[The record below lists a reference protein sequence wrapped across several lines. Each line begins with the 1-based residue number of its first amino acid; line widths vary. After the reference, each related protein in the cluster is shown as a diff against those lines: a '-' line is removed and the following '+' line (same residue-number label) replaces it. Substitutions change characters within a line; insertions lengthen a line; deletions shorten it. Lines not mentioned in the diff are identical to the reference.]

1 MATAT
6 FKLYIFYLIS
16 YHLVAHLLFN
26 GSQIISNGALDF
38 AAKLVSPRNESFQ
51 ASYSFRFSSPLA
63 FITRSTL
70 VSQGPKDADQ
80 NGLGTNKRSLS
91 NKVDEL
97 QYVAECSNADAVCV
111 SESWL
116 SPQISDS
123 AVAIPG
129 YNLFRNDRTSAPG
142 GGVCIYL
149 RQTLPCTRLF
159 QCEQP
164 DVESLWLSLRPHS
177 LLRSISSII
186 LCVVYHS
193 TANGQLENVV
203 LSNHIRLNLDGL
215 LIKQPNALVVI
226 AGDFNPTS
234 TSLKLKDLTQSNNL
248 KQIVKFNTRDT
259 GTLDWFLTNRPAI
272 FQFFQLPKIARSDH
286 VSILAELITSST
298 QTQVIQKV
306 RVRDLRESA
315 WRTLG
320 AGSLTRTGCSCLRQN
335 HV

>member
-1 MATAT
+1 M
-6 FKLYIFYLIS
+6 
-16 YHLVAHLLFN
+16 
-26 GSQIISNGALDF
+26 
-38 AAKLVSPRNESFQ
+38 
-51 ASYSFRFSSPLA
+51 
-63 FITRSTL
+63 
-70 VSQGPKDADQ
+70 
-80 NGLGTNKRSLS
+80 
-91 NKVDEL
+91 
-97 QYVAECSNADAVCV
+97 
-111 SESWL
+111 
-116 SPQISDS
+116 
-123 AVAIPG
+123 AIPG

-149 RQTLPCTRLF
+149 KQTLPCTRLF

-226 AGDFNPTS
+226 ARDFNPTS
-234 TSLKLKDLTQSNNL
+234 TGLKLKDLTQSNNL

-286 VSILAELITSST
+286 VSFF
-298 QTQVIQKV
+298 
-306 RVRDLRESA
+306 
-315 WRTLG
+315 
-320 AGSLTRTGCSCLRQN
+320 
-335 HV
+335 

>member
-1 MATAT
+1 M
-6 FKLYIFYLIS
+6 
-16 YHLVAHLLFN
+16 
-26 GSQIISNGALDF
+26 
-38 AAKLVSPRNESFQ
+38 
-51 ASYSFRFSSPLA
+51 
-63 FITRSTL
+63 
-70 VSQGPKDADQ
+70 
-80 NGLGTNKRSLS
+80 
-91 NKVDEL
+91 
-97 QYVAECSNADAVCV
+97 
-111 SESWL
+111 
-116 SPQISDS
+116 
-123 AVAIPG
+123 PG

-203 LSNHIRLNLDGL
+203 LSNHIRSNLDGL

-234 TSLKLKDLTQSNNL
+234 TGLKLKDLTQSNNL

-259 GTLDWFLTNRPAI
+259 GTLNWFLTNRPAI
-272 FQFFQLPKIARSDH
+272 FQLFQLPKIARSDH

-320 AGSLTRTGCSCLRQN
+320 AGSLTRTGYSCLRQN